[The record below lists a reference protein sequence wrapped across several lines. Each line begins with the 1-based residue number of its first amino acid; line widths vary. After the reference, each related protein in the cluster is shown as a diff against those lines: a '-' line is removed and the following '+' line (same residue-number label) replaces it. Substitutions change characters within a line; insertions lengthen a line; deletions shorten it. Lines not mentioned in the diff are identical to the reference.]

1 MMGVSPSPGLWTPA
15 FVRVGAVELAYF
27 LAAGVLIYALPL
39 YAVGPVGS
47 DERGAGIAFG
57 AFTLTALV
65 LRPFAGRLVD
75 RVGRRPLLA
84 GGALL
89 AGVSALGFLAA
100 DTIVSVTV
108 VRLVSGVAE
117 AAFLVATFAVV
128 ADIAPPSRTGE
139 ALSYNSLAL
148 YLGIALGPLVG
159 EWVVGVQGFSGAWWA
174 AALLAVGGGV
184 VALGLAEP
192 ARDRASG
199 ATPEGDAPAIGF
211 IHRPTLAP
219 SVGFLA
225 GLLVAGGFLAFAV
238 LRGDELGMAYPSVL
252 LFAYGGAVIGV
263 RLLLPR
269 AADRHPPLRVL
280 ALALAV
286 TATGGAAAAAAP
298 NGAALVGAAA
308 IVGTGVALLTP
319 AFFAAVFTGVPPSQ
333 RGAASGTATMAIDL
347 GLGVGPIIAGSVARS
362 AGIPVAFASGAALA
376 VLGCVWTLRLQRRRL
391 GDRAA
396 PTA

>member
-1 MMGVSPSPGLWTPA
+1 MGLSPSQPSLWTPA

-75 RVGRRPLLA
+75 RVGRRPLLV

-117 AAFLVATFAVV
+117 AAFLVATFALV
-128 ADIAPPSRTGE
+128 ADIAPPTRTGE

-159 EWVVGVQGFSGAWWA
+159 EWVVGVHGFRGAWWA
-174 AALLAVGGGV
+174 AAILAVGGGLL
-184 VALGLAEP
+184 ALGLTEP
-192 ARDRASG
+192 PRD
-199 ATPEGDAPAIGF
+199 DAPGPGPPSTGF

-238 LRGDELGMAYPSVL
+238 LRGDELGMTYPSVL

-308 IVGTGVALLTP
+308 LVGTGVALLTP
-319 AFFAAVFTGVPPSQ
+319 AFFAAVFAGVPRSQ

-347 GLGVGPIIAGSVARS
+347 GLGIGPIIAGSVARS
-362 AGIPVAFASGAALA
+362 GGIPVAFASGAALA
-376 VLGCVWTLRLQRRRL
+376 VLGCGWTLRLHRRRV
-391 GDRAA
+391 GTEPA
-396 PTA
+396 PTGTTP